1 MRAYEVT
8 YIIDPQLE
16 DEKIEAAVEQLN
28 QVITANGGEIGEV
41 DKWGK
46 RRLAYEVADRTEGY
60 YVVVTFDGGN
70 NTLDELDRFLKL
82 NENYIRHIIIRRDS
96 EG

>member
-16 DEKIEAAVEQLN
+16 DEQIDAAVEQLN
-28 QVITANGGEIGEV
+28 QIITANGGEIGEI

-46 RRLAYEVADRTEGY
+46 RRLAYEVAEKNEGY

>member
-16 DEKIEAAVEQLN
+16 DEQIDAAVEQLN
-28 QVITANGGEIGEV
+28 QVITANGGEVGEI

-46 RRLAYEVADRTEGY
+46 RRLAYEVAEKNEGY
-60 YVVVTFDGGN
+60 YVVVTFDGEN